1 MMVVCNLVQV
11 MMRSLLG
18 KESTADL
25 LKEDNLKM
33 MIHMSEAEVSIA
45 IPKEQ
50 GRIEKSNQCI
60 RCHLPLA
67 TKVY

>member
-11 MMRSLLG
+11 MMRRVLG
-18 KESTADL
+18 KEFTADP

-33 MIHMSEAEVSIA
+33 KILMWEVEVSIA
-45 IPKEQ
+45 ITKGEGQ
-50 GRIEKSNQCI
+50 IEKSNQCI
-60 RCHLPLA
+60 RCQQQLA